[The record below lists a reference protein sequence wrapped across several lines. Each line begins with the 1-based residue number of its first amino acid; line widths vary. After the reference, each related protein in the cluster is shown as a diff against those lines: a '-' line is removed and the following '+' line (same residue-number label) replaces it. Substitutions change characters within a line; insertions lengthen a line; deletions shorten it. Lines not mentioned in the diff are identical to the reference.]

1 MAVLSH
7 VLPPS
12 PSGQS
17 RVLGL
22 LLEGPRSHEA
32 LYLTDD
38 PACLAQAESPERR
51 ALPQENHFLLPLPA
65 WPGLRQA
72 NKTAGMVPAVHR
84 RANQI
89 HRALASRRPRALVA
103 ATGSILNLPA
113 ARLAADRLGVP
124 LVAYIFDDFRHQ
136 WPPGIYRQFA
146 RMWESAVMRSAAALI
161 APNEF
166 LASEYAERYGKQP
179 AIVRNPAA
187 PWEPA
192 PPSSP
197 RPPGGKICIVYTGA
211 VYDAHFD
218 AFVNLMAALAGSD
231 VPAGLEVFSDQPAAW
246 LAEHGISG
254 PVRHHGHVPPA
265 DARQV
270 QTEADI
276 LFLPLGFNTPK
287 DRAVKSSA
295 PGKLGEYLASG
306 RPILVHAPRDSFI
319 AQFFRERGCGLVV
332 DRPDPALLRAALERL
347 ATDQSLVKELTA
359 RASEAAQEFSLDA
372 ARAAFWGLMDQVTKG
387 GE

>member
-22 LLEGPRSHEA
+22 LLEGPRGDEA
-32 LYLTDD
+32 LFLTDD
-38 PACLAQAESPERR
+38 PACLTSPGPPERVSLQPER
-51 ALPQENHFLLPLPA
+51 HFLLPLPA

-84 RANQI
+84 RASQI
-89 HRALASRRPRALVA
+89 HRALAPRRPRALVA

-124 LVAYIFDDFRHQ
+124 LVAYIFDDYRHQ

-146 RMWESAVMRSAAALI
+146 RMWENAVMRSAAALI

-166 LASEYAERYGKQP
+166 LASEYASRYGKQP

-187 PWEPA
+187 PREAA
-192 PPSSP
+192 PPRSP
-197 RPPGGKICIVYTGA
+197 RPQGGRLAVVYTGA

-231 VPAGLEVFSDQPAAW
+231 MPAELEVYSDQPVAW
-246 LAEHGISG
+246 LADHGITG

-265 DARQV
+265 EARRAQA
-270 QTEADI
+270 EADI
-276 LFLPLGFNTPK
+276 LFLPLGFDTPK

-306 RPILVHAPRDSFI
+306 RPILVHAPRDSFL
-319 AQFFRERGCGLVV
+319 ARFFQERGCGLVV

-347 ATDQSLVKELTA
+347 ATDQDLVEELTA
-359 RASEAAQEFSLDA
+359 RASDAAREFSLDA
-372 ARAAFWGLMDQVTKG
+372 ARAAFWGLMDRLTGG